1 MSPDLQRLIDL
12 QRLESTIADAKARI
26 ATHPQRLAEADAQL
40 AAANLLLESAKNRL
54 KDNQEARRTL
64 DKDIALYQGR
74 LSKFRDQQS
83 AVKTNK
89 EYQALGHEIETAQH
103 DLGAVELKV
112 IERMV
117 EADGIAADVKQA
129 ESVFAA
135 RRKEIEAQK
144 KQMGDELAV
153 VEAALKTATDE
164 RAALLKAIDQRLV
177 STFEQ
182 VARVRKG
189 IAVTTATRDG
199 LCSVCHVRLR
209 PQVFQQIRQN
219 DSIVQCDSCQRI
231 LYYVPPP
238 PPAEG
243 AIFRLP
249 NPRCSGPR
257 PAVPRP
263 PTSMAARAEI
273 RVLRATA
280 SASSAKTAR
289 LSN

>member
-26 ATHPQRLAEADAQL
+26 ATHPQRLADADAQL
-40 AAANLLLESAKNRL
+40 ASANLLLESARNRL

-74 LSKFRDQQS
+74 LSKFRDQQG

-89 EYQALGHEIETAQH
+89 EYQALGHEIETAQN

-129 ESVFAA
+129 EGMFAA
-135 RRKEIEAQK
+135 RRKEIDAQK
-144 KQMGDELAV
+144 KQMADELSAV
-153 VEAALKTATDE
+153 ETSLKTATE
-164 RAALLKAIDQRLV
+164 QRAALLAQIEPRLV
-177 STFEQ
+177 ATFEQ

-189 IAVTTATRDG
+189 IAVTMATRDG

-209 PQVFQQIRQN
+209 PQVFQLVRTN
-219 DSIVQCDSCQRI
+219 DAIIQCDSCQRI

-238 PPAEG
+238 PPLEG
-243 AIFRLP
+243 VVVR
-249 NPRCSGPR
+249 
-257 PAVPRP
+257 
-263 PTSMAARAEI
+263 
-273 RVLRATA
+273 
-280 SASSAKTAR
+280 
-289 LSN
+289 